1 MASYKSPALREI
13 TIQKCPQWGSW
24 VVLSPRHTHGNGV
37 GWELQRRG
45 TFILMLDSGRK
56 ADSIGTH
63 GRWREVPLV

>member
-1 MASYKSPALREI
+1 MS
-13 TIQKCPQWGSW
+13 TIGRW

-45 TFILMLDSGRK
+45 TLILMLDSGRK

-63 GRWREVPLV
+63 GRWREVPLVQILKEEWDFHRER